1 MTMKPADQKQEPAPS
16 VTTKV
21 KLMLCTDSRF
31 FGPGVCEL
39 LEKIS
44 ETGSIQAAA
53 AKMELSY
60 TKAWRILNQAEKEMG
75 TVLITRISGGRR
87 GGSSTLTEA
96 GEAAVR
102 DFRIMEKKLKEYA
115 EKLLKEYWGREKGND
130 VG

>member
-1 MTMKPADQKQEPAPS
+1 MTMKPAENEQEPVLPI
-16 VTTKV
+16 TTKV

-75 TVLITRISGGRR
+75 TTLITRVSGGRR

-102 DFRIMEKKLKEYA
+102 DFRIMEKKLSEYA

>member
-1 MTMKPADQKQEPAPS
+1 MTMKPAEKEQEPALP

-60 TKAWRILNQAEKEMG
+60 SKAWRILNQAEKEMG
-75 TVLITRISGGRR
+75 TVLITRISGGRS

-96 GEAAVR
+96 GKAAVR
-102 DFRIMEKKLKEYA
+102 DFRIMEKKLTDYA
-115 EKLLKEYWGREKGND
+115 EKLLKEHWAK
-130 VG
+130 

>member
-1 MTMKPADQKQEPAPS
+1 MTMKPAEKEQEPALP

-60 TKAWRILNQAEKEMG
+60 SKAWRILNQAGKEMG
-75 TVLITRISGGRR
+75 TVLITRISGGRS
-87 GGSSTLTEA
+87 GGSSTLTET
-96 GEAAVR
+96 GKAAVR
-102 DFRIMEKKLKEYA
+102 DFRIMEKKLTDYA
-115 EKLLKEYWGREKGND
+115 EKLLKEHWAK
-130 VG
+130 